1 MSDGIQLLAR
11 ALISTVF
18 IVFGFQQFTNIAGY
32 TANPNIVKF
41 SGMIAGVLAP
51 VVIAYLVA
59 AIDLIGGLC
68 VLVGFKTRCA
78 SIALIIFVI
87 LTLFIAHN
95 FWVMEGAPRVGN
107 QVNFYKNLA
116 IIGGLLLLYVHGPG
130 RYSLDNRLARS

>member
-1 MSDGIQLLAR
+1 MSDTIQLLAR

-41 SGMIAGVLAP
+41 SGMIGGLLAP

-59 AIDLIGGLC
+59 AIDLFGGLC
-68 VLVGFKTRCA
+68 VLVGYKVRCA

-95 FWVMEGAPRVGN
+95 FWVMEGAPRAGN

-116 IIGGLLLLYVHGPG
+116 IIGGLLLLYVQGPG
-130 RYSLDNRLARS
+130 RYSLDNRFARS

>member
-1 MSDGIQLLAR
+1 MNDTIQLLAR

-41 SGMIAGVLAP
+41 SGMTAGILAP

-68 VLVGFKTRCA
+68 VLVGLQDSLR
-78 SIALIIFVI
+78 I
-87 LTLFIAHN
+87 H
-95 FWVMEGAPRVGN
+95 RVDY
-107 QVNFYKNLA
+107 FRDPDA
-116 IIGGLLLLYVHGPG
+116 VH
-130 RYSLDNRLARS
+130 RA

>member
-1 MSDGIQLLAR
+1 MTDTIQLLAR

-18 IVFGFQQFTNIAGY
+18 IVFGYQQFTNIAGY

-41 SGMIAGVLAP
+41 SAMTAGILAP

-68 VLVGFKTRCA
+68 VLVGFKTRWA
-78 SIALIIFVI
+78 SIVLIIFVI
-87 LTLFIAHN
+87 LTLFVAHN

-130 RYSLDNRLARS
+130 RFSLDNRFARS

>member
-1 MSDGIQLLAR
+1 MNDTIQLLAR

-32 TANPNIVKF
+32 TANANIVKF
-41 SGMIAGVLAP
+41 SGMTAGILAP

-78 SIALIIFVI
+78 SIALIIFVV

-116 IIGGLLLLYVHGPG
+116 IIGGLLIVLSPSKKG
-130 RYSLDNRLARS
+130 

>member
-41 SGMIAGVLAP
+41 SGLIAGVLAP

>member
-1 MSDGIQLLAR
+1 MTDTIQLLAR

-41 SGMIAGVLAP
+41 SAMTAGILAP

-68 VLVGFKTRCA
+68 VLVGFKTRWA
-78 SIALIIFVI
+78 SIALIVFVI
-87 LTLFIAHN
+87 LTLFVAHN
-95 FWVMEGAPRVGN
+95 FWVMEGAPRIGN

-116 IIGGLLLLYVHGPG
+116 IIGGLLLLYAHGPG
-130 RYSLDNRLARS
+130 RYSLDNRFSRS

>member
-1 MSDGIQLLAR
+1 MNDTIQLLAR

-18 IVFGFQQFTNIAGY
+18 IVFGYQQFTNIAGY

-41 SGMIAGVLAP
+41 SGMIGGILAP

-59 AIDLIGGLC
+59 AIDLFGGLC
-68 VLVGFKTRCA
+68 VLVGFKARWA
-78 SIALIIFVI
+78 SIVLIIFVI

-95 FWVMEGAPRVGN
+95 FWVMEGASRTGN

-116 IIGGLLLLYVHGPG
+116 IIGGLLLIYVHGPG
-130 RYSLDNRLARS
+130 RFSLDNRLARS

>member
-1 MSDGIQLLAR
+1 MNDTIQLLAR

-32 TANPNIVKF
+32 TANANIVKF
-41 SGMIAGVLAP
+41 SGMTAGILAP

-130 RYSLDNRLARS
+130 RYSLDNRFARS

>member
-1 MSDGIQLLAR
+1 MTDTIQLLAR
-11 ALISTVF
+11 ALIAAVF
-18 IVFGFQQFTNIAGY
+18 IVFGFQQITNIAGY

-41 SGMIAGVLAP
+41 SGITAGILAP

-130 RYSLDNRLARS
+130 RYSLDNRSASS

>member
-1 MSDGIQLLAR
+1 MNDAIQLLAR
-11 ALISTVF
+11 ALITTVF
-18 IVFGFQQFTNIAGY
+18 IIFGYQQFTNIAGY

-41 SGMIAGVLAP
+41 SGMIGGILAP

-59 AIDLIGGLC
+59 AIDLLGGLC

-87 LTLFIAHN
+87 LTLFVAHN
-95 FWVMEGAPRVGN
+95 FWVMEGATRIGN

-116 IIGGLLLLYVHGPG
+116 IIGGLLLIFVHGPG
-130 RYSLDNRLARS
+130 RFSIDNRLARS

>member
-1 MSDGIQLLAR
+1 MSDTIQLLAR
-11 ALISTVF
+11 ALITTVF
-18 IVFGFQQFTNIAGY
+18 IIFGYQQFTNIAGY

-41 SGMIAGVLAP
+41 SGMIGGILAP

-59 AIDLIGGLC
+59 AIDLLGGLC

-116 IIGGLLLLYVHGPG
+116 IIGGLLLIYVHGPG
-130 RYSLDNRLARS
+130 RFSLDNRLARS

>member
-1 MSDGIQLLAR
+1 MSDTIQLLAR
-11 ALISTVF
+11 GLISTVF

-32 TANPNIVKF
+32 TANPNILKF
-41 SGMIAGVLAP
+41 SGMIGGLLAP

-59 AIDLIGGLC
+59 AIDLFGGLC
-68 VLVGFKTRCA
+68 VLVGYKVRWA

-95 FWVMEGAPRVGN
+95 FWVMEGAPRAGN

-130 RYSLDNRLARS
+130 RYSLDNRFARS

>member
-1 MSDGIQLLAR
+1 MNDTIQLLAR

-32 TANPNIVKF
+32 TANANIVKF
-41 SGMIAGVLAP
+41 SGMTAGILAP

-78 SIALIIFVI
+78 SIALIIFVV

-130 RYSLDNRLARS
+130 RYSLDNRFARS